1 MNEVDIQIEGGE
13 VLASLD
19 DRTVTGLVVPYGEKG
34 RTNVGQ
40 FEVEPGTIRIPADP
54 GVVGMNVDHDRFD
67 PRGYATRIW
76 DTAAGIMASLTFART
91 PEGDAA
97 LADARDPNG
106 KRRRLSGEFR
116 TGIKGGKA
124 TGGTLSGVAL
134 VERGAFPSAM
144 VLASDTPDADE
155 ATAIE
160 PGDSATVAEDHSEVI
175 YTDADGKKY
184 RRVYDSVTTE
194 AATETGTETTIT
206 TTITEEETDAPAEA
220 PTEQEN
226 HEVTASAIVPGTAR
240 AGAPTAP
247 EATASDTAPDTAH
260 TGPSAVEV
268 LAAFAAVRRPIL
280 DRAGKDAKEAAV
292 EVLAALQDVTDDLV
306 AGGEVAR
313 PTWLGQ
319 LYQGIPYEREYITLG
334 TLGTN
339 ITFAGKQGYTLH
351 RGTAAQPVNHLGER
365 YKGNKAAI
373 GSGVGF
379 TKGQT
384 SELFEWAFGADIARK
399 FFDLP
404 GAEEA
409 IEALFRLVLEDHLI
423 WSDTVALETWR
434 IVAGLPVAAEAYPGV
449 DGHDYAN
456 ALGMVIQGILAV
468 KAKKKDGRRDTPTF
482 IIANELAYKEL
493 VYTPKDLIPEFVKFT
508 ASTDWQGTGDGL
520 VLVVGDTGITSTPSV
535 IVGSGKAVEFDEL
548 AGGPLKIDALDLAN
562 GGVDKAIHGY
572 LQVFIVRDEAVVH
585 IGAAD
590 SRANAT
596 TYEVGELAKSGTNIY
611 QAVRAGTTAGSAPT
625 APAVGETVV
634 DGDDETGVIWKRL
647 A

>member
-13 VLASLD
+13 VLASLE

-40 FEVEPGTIRIPADP
+40 FEVEAGVIRIPADP

-67 PRGYATRIW
+67 PRGYATRLW
-76 DTAAGIMASLTFART
+76 ETSAGIMASLTFART

-97 LADARDPNG
+97 LADARNPHG

-116 TGIKGGKA
+116 TGIKNGKA
-124 TGGTLSGVAL
+124 TGGMLSGVAL

-144 VLASDTPDADE
+144 VLAADTPEAEEE

-160 PGDSATVAEDHSEVI
+160 PGDQATVAEDHSEVI

-194 AATETGTETTIT
+194 AATDSGTETTIT
-206 TTITEEETDAPAEA
+206 TTITEEETDAPAEVE
-220 PTEQEN
+220 TEQEN
-226 HEVTASAIVPGTAR
+226 HEVTASAIVPATAR
-240 AGAPTAP
+240 AGAPT
-247 EATASDTAPDTAH
+247 TAAIAADKN
-260 TGPSAVEV
+260 TGPSAAEV
-268 LAAFAAVRRPIL
+268 LAAFAATRRPIL
-280 DRAGKDAKEAAV
+280 DAASKDAKDAA
-292 EVLAALQDVTDDLV
+292 EGVLAALQDITDDLV
-306 AGGEVAR
+306 AGGDVAR
-313 PTWLGQ
+313 PQWLGQ
-319 LYQGIPYEREYITLG
+319 LYQGIPYEREYIVLG
-334 TLGTN
+334 TLGTG
-339 ITFAGKQGYTLH
+339 ITYAGKQGYTLH
-351 RGTAAQPVNHLGER
+351 RGTEAAPVNHLGER
-365 YKGNKAAI
+365 YAGNKAAI
-373 GSGVGF
+373 SSGVGF

-384 SELFEWAFGADIARK
+384 SDLFEWAFGADIARK

-409 IEALFRLVLEDHLI
+409 VEAFFRLVLEDHLI

-434 IVAGLPVAAEAYPGV
+434 TVAGLPTAAKAYPGI

-456 ALGMVIQGILAV
+456 TMGMVIQGILAV

-482 IIANELAYKEL
+482 IIANELAFEEL
-493 VYTPKDLIPEFVKFT
+493 IYTPKDLIPEFVKFT
-508 ASTDWQGTGDGL
+508 ASTDWQGSGDGL

-548 AGGPLKIDALDLAN
+548 PGGPLKIDALDLAN

-572 LQVFIVRDEAVVH
+572 LQVFIVRGEAVVH
-585 IGAAD
+585 IGTAD
-590 SRANAT
+590 ARANT
-596 TYEVGELAKSGTNIY
+596 TDYEVGDLAKVNAVVY
-611 QAVRAGTTAGSAPT
+611 QAVVAGTSGAAAPT
-625 APAVGETVV
+625 APAVGETVD
-634 DGDDETGVIWKRL
+634 DGSVTWKRL
-647 A
+647 V

>member
-40 FEVEPGTIRIPADP
+40 FEVEAGVIRIPADP

-67 PRGYATRIW
+67 PRGYATRLW
-76 DTAAGIMASLTFART
+76 ETTAGIMASLTFAKT

-97 LADARDPNG
+97 LADARDPKG

-116 TGIKGGKA
+116 TGIKNHKA

-144 VLASDTPDADE
+144 VLAADTPDDEEEPVTDPADD
-155 ATAIE
+155 
-160 PGDSATVAEDHSEVI
+160 GGEVVSSDRSVGV
-175 YTDADGKKY
+175 YTDEDGNKY
-184 RRVYDSVTTE
+184 RRVYESKTTVTPIAEPTTDPAAE
-194 AATETGTETTIT
+194 AAPNQ
-206 TTITEEETDAPAEA
+206 EES
-220 PTEQEN
+220 
-226 HEVTASAIVPGTAR
+226 EVTASASIPATAR
-240 AGAPTAP
+240 AGAPTDAAP
-247 EATASDTAPDTAH
+247 ATTDANS
-260 TGPSAVEV
+260 GPSAVEV

-280 DRAGKDAKEAAV
+280 DRSGKDAKEKAV

-351 RGTAAQPVNHLGER
+351 RGTAANPVNHLGEP
-365 YKGNKAAI
+365 YAGNKAAI

-384 SELFEWAFGADIARK
+384 SDLFEWAFGADIARK

-409 IEALFRLVLEDHLI
+409 VTALFTLVLEDHLI

-434 IVAGLPVAAEAYPGV
+434 IVAGLPVAAKTYPGV
-449 DGHDYAN
+449 DGHDYGS
-456 ALGMVIQGILAV
+456 ALGMVIQGILAI
-468 KAKKKDGRRDTPTF
+468 KAKKGDGRRDTPTF
-482 IIANELAYKEL
+482 IIANELAYEEL
-493 VYTPKDLIPEFVKFT
+493 IYTPKDLIPEFVTFT
-508 ASTDWQGTGDGL
+508 ASTDWQGSADGL

-548 AGGPLKIDALDLAN
+548 PGGPLKIDALDLAN

-572 LQVFIVRDEAVVH
+572 LQVFIVRGEAVVH
-585 IGAAD
+585 IGVAD
-590 SRANAT
+590 NRANAT
-596 TYEVGELAKSGTNIY
+596 DYQVGDLAKAAAVVY
-611 QAVRAGTTAGSAPT
+611 QAVRAGKSGGAVPAAPN
-625 APAVGETVV
+625 VGENVT
-634 DGDDETGVIWKRL
+634 DGDAETGVIWKRL
-647 A
+647 V